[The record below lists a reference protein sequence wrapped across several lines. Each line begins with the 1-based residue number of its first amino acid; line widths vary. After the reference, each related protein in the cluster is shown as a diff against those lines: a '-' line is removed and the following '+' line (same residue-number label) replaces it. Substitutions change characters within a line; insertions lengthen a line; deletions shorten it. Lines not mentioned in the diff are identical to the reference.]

1 MVPMKRSFTKVAG
14 RGLTGDGM
22 KDVDL
27 LVELAG
33 TVSDLEEYVSSC

>member
-1 MVPMKRSFTKVAG
+1 MVPMKRSFTKVVG

-27 LVELAG
+27 LSG
-33 TVSDLEEYVSSC
+33 ISRYSQ

>member
-1 MVPMKRSFTKVAG
+1 MKRSFTKVVG

-27 LVELAG
+27 LSG
-33 TVSDLEEYVSSC
+33 ISRYSQ